1 MNWITTK
8 SSEKMKKFEVGRNY
22 SMRSACDH
30 DCIWTYQ
37 VISRTDSTVVLQQVR
52 NGQPCGDKARFRIN
66 KQLSGYYNAEAVRPL
81 GIYSMCPTLTAENN

>member
-1 MNWITTK
+1 MEK
-8 SSEKMKKFEVGRNY
+8 SIKQFVVGKKY

-52 NGQPCGDKARFRIN
+52 NGKPYGDQARFRIN

-81 GIYSMCPTLTAENN
+81 GSYSMCPTLVAETH